1 MSMALYNYIFSD
13 FLHISS
19 SQMSWM
25 GTSSNRFYCVDTSAG
40 GLLVSEGI
48 VLPVVSSSA
57 LTWFYFFYIY
67 V

>member
-1 MSMALYNYIFSD
+1 MSMALYKYIFSD

-19 SQMSWM
+19 SQMSWI
-25 GTSSNRFYCVDTSAG
+25 GTSSNRFYCADTG

-57 LTWFYFFYIY
+57 LIWFYFFYIY